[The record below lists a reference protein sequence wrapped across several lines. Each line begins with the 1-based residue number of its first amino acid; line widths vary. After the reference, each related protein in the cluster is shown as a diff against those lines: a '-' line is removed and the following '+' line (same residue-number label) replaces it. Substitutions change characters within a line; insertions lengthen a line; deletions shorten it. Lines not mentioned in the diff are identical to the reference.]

1 MSKAIRTRMMKE
13 VSARYKGPLA
23 GVFIDFRGLDGKQA
37 DALRKELRAAKIEVD
52 VLKNSLAVRAFKDLG
67 VAGLDAT
74 LTGMTA
80 LVHGPDPADV
90 AKKLLAWKD
99 KNKKLEI
106 KSGILENKVLT
117 PADVKAL
124 SLLPNRMTLLSQI
137 AGLIAQPMSDIAGCL
152 NALLQDTAGLLK
164 ALEEKKSKEGAAPA
178 SAPA

>member
-13 VSARYKGPLA
+13 VTARYKGPLA
-23 GVFIDFRGLDGKQA
+23 GVFVDFRGLDGKQA

-67 VAGLDAT
+67 VAGLDQT
-74 LTGMTA
+74 LVGMTA

-106 KSGILENKVLT
+106 KSGILENKVLSL
-117 PADVKAL
+117 AEVKQL
-124 SLLPNRMTLLSQI
+124 STMPNRLTLLSQI
-137 AGLIAQPMSDIAGCL
+137 AGLIAAPMSDMAGCL
-152 NALLQDTAGLLK
+152 NALLQNTAGLLL
-164 ALEEKKSKEGAAPA
+164 ALEEKKSKEGGAPTQA
-178 SAPA
+178 

>member
-13 VSARYKGPLA
+13 TTTRYKGLVA
-23 GVFIDFRGLDGKQA
+23 GVFVDFRGLDGKQA

-67 VAGLDAT
+67 IPDLDKT

-90 AKKLLAWKD
+90 AKKLLAWKE
-99 KNKKLEI
+99 KHKKLEI
-106 KSGILENKVLT
+106 KSGILENKMLT
-117 PADVKAL
+117 LAEVKQL
-124 SLLPNRMTLLSQI
+124 STMPNRLTLLSQI
-137 AGLIAQPMSDIAGCL
+137 AGLIAAPMSDMAGCL

-164 ALEEKKSKEGAAPA
+164 ALEEKKSKEGGAPA
-178 SAPA
+178 

>member
-13 VSARYKGPLA
+13 TTARYKGLVA
-23 GVFIDFRGLDGKQA
+23 GVFVDFRGLDGKQA

-67 VAGLDAT
+67 IPDLDKT

-90 AKKLLAWKD
+90 AKKLLAWKE
-99 KNKKLEI
+99 KHKKLEI
-106 KSGILENKVLT
+106 KSGLLENKMLT
-117 PADVKAL
+117 LAEVKQL
-124 SLLPNRMTLLSQI
+124 STMPNRLTLLSQI
-137 AGLIAQPMSDIAGCL
+137 AGLIAAPMSDMAGCL

-164 ALEEKKSKEGAAPA
+164 ALEEKKSKEGEAPA
-178 SAPA
+178 

>member
-13 VSARYKGPLA
+13 TTARYKGLVA

-67 VAGLDAT
+67 IEGLDKT

-90 AKKLLAWKD
+90 AKKLLAWKE

-106 KSGILENKVLT
+106 KSGLLESKMLT
-117 PADVKAL
+117 LAEVKQL
-124 SLLPNRMTLLSQI
+124 STMPNRLTLLSQI
-137 AGLIAQPMSDIAGCL
+137 AGLIAAPMSDMAGCL

-164 ALEEKKSKEGAAPA
+164 ALEEKKSKEGEPPVPA
-178 SAPA
+178 

>member
-1 MSKAIRTRMMKE
+1 MSKAIRTRMMRE
-13 VSARYKGPLA
+13 VTTRFKGPLA

-67 VAGLDAT
+67 VSGLEKT
-74 LTGMTA
+74 LVGMTA

-90 AKKLLAWKD
+90 AKKLVAWKD
-99 KNKKLEI
+99 KNKRLEI

-117 PADVKAL
+117 LAEVKQLATM
-124 SLLPNRMTLLSQI
+124 PNRLTLLSQI
-137 AGLIAQPMSDIAGCL
+137 AGLIAAPMSDMAGCL

-164 ALEEKKSKEGAAPA
+164 ALEDKIAKEGGAPA
-178 SAPA
+178 SA